1 MHSKSLLTHCSHL
14 LLVKAHRL
22 RSRRTRWEVVCLLH
36 LIFLLRQASQAT
48 FCLRVVPLY
57 SPGGTGSIAGLSSG
71 KKRGERVMVKDYRG
85 A

>member
-1 MHSKSLLTHCSHL
+1 M
-14 LLVKAHRL
+14 
-22 RSRRTRWEVVCLLH
+22 VCRLH

-71 KKRGERVMVKDYRG
+71 KKRGERVMVKGYSVLGQKEGRQGEGVDSRKCVH
-85 A
+85 